1 MDVAVKQ
8 GRARGV
14 YGCVEMN
21 AATDKGGRLSVQS
34 RGGVRDGRALY
45 SKWDNDRTIDTR
57 LEDMSKGSRFEDVA
71 HAAHA
76 SSLHNG

>member
-45 SKWDNDRTIDTR
+45 STMG
-57 LEDMSKGSRFEDVA
+57 L
-71 HAAHA
+71 
-76 SSLHNG
+76 